1 MSWNQT
7 DKEEACE
14 RIFEII
20 EEIDALRSEAMS
32 LVSEHS
38 DPSNHERSRRGWN
51 AMIEKALSNDHFW
64 MGSTTMDTL
73 DCAAKAMDPSFV
85 PEDEWECPFTE
96 DEVPGPLA
104 HEVAS

>member
-1 MSWNQT
+1 MSANHT
-7 DKEEACE
+7 AEAVD
-14 RIFEII
+14 RLYEII
-20 EEIDALRSEAMS
+20 EEIDGLRSEAMI
-32 LVSEHS
+32 LIKEFS